1 MDDRMKTLREKKERL
16 LREAAEVDV
25 ELARLEGAIEG
36 VPHYSVI
43 ERRGHELGQELSCAF
58 QQRQMGEVVAAA
70 AVRQRCPGCGCLC
83 AAAAQP
89 RAMTGLDGPLDLLEL
104 KSHCPRCRRDFF
116 PSAGS
121 VGV

>member
-1 MDDRMKTLREKKERL
+1 MAELREKRARL
-16 LREAAEVDV
+16 LRETAEVEV
-25 ELARLEGAIEG
+25 ELARWEGPFG
-36 VPHYSVI
+36 GGGGPHDSVI
-43 ERRGHELGQELSCAF
+43 ELRGHEFGQQLARSF
-58 QQRQMGEVVAAA
+58 QQRQRGEVVAAA
-70 AVRQRCPGCGCLC
+70 AVRQRCPECGELC

-89 RAMTGLDGPLDLLEL
+89 RQITAWDGPLELLDV